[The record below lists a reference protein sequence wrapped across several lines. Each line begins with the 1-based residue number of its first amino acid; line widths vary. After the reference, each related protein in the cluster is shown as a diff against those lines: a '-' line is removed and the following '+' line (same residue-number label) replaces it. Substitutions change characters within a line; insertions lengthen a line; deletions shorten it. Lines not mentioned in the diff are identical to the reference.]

1 MSTVIRGNGWNPGII
16 KEKIYFAVEILEG
29 YSKDNYKK
37 KKMKLFNKRVL
48 GATDHVLAETNHNK
62 NVQECQNMHHV
73 VT

>member
-37 KKMKLFNKRVL
+37 KKNEVI
-48 GATDHVLAETNHNK
+48 
-62 NVQECQNMHHV
+62 Q
-73 VT
+73 